1 MSNYFL
7 RAAALATLACALI
20 APASAATPKPHATLP
35 PINFPKSKLHSEF
48 NVEVNAK
55 GQVVLVKSGKS
66 SSNRFFNAQT
76 YGNVLQMWIRHPDGT
91 AQVGMYHVTYDYDPK
106 AKKIRRAISLLS
118 AGGNWGNKEG
128 AADEMMDIAQQQA
141 ADAKAAQ
148 AAKNKPPKL
157 PDINSIM
164 STPTPKPKH

>member
-1 MSNYFL
+1 MSNYLL
-7 RAAALATLACALI
+7 RAVALATLACSLI
-20 APASAATPKPHATLP
+20 APASAATPKPRAALP
-35 PINFPKSKLHSEF
+35 PISFPKTKLHSEF

-66 SSNRFFNAQT
+66 SSNRFYNAQT

-106 AKKIRRAISLLS
+106 SKKVRRGISLIS
-118 AGGNWGNKEG
+118 AGGNWGDKEG
-128 AADEMMDIAQQQA
+128 AANEMMDIAQQEA
-141 ADAKAAQ
+141 AAAQ
-148 AAKNKPPKL
+148 AAKHKTPRL

-164 STPTPKPKH
+164 STPTPKPKP